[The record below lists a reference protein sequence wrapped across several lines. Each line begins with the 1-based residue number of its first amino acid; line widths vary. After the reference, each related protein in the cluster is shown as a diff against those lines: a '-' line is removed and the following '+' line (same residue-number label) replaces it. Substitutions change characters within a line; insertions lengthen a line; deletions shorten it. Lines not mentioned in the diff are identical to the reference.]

1 MCIAQF
7 LVLVLLQSVA
17 LIWEC
22 YPERAVVMQN
32 PFDYL
37 YRDHDVEGMSDG

>member
-1 MCIAQF
+1 MHLAPF
-7 LVLVLLQSVA
+7 LVLIIASRCCSGL
-17 LIWEC
+17 EC
-22 YPERAVVMQN
+22 YPEHAIVMQN